1 MILINN
7 KLRLPANLI
16 TRYRNERIIICDCMA
31 FQKRSCGISVI
42 KIALC

>member
-7 KLRLPANLI
+7 KLRLPAKQI
-16 TRYRNERIIICDCMA
+16 TRYRNERVIIRDCMA
-31 FQKRSCGISVI
+31 FQKRSCDISVI